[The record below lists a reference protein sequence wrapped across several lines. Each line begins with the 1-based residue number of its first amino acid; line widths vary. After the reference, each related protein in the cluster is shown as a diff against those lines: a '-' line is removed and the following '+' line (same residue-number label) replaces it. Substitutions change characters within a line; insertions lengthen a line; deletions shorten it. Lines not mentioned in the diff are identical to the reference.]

1 MGGHSPTRPRKRE
14 RERERASWWWSLEG
28 SIVRE
33 DIKSPYQLINYLH
46 ADFPGLPLFLDFPEI
61 STKIIIKIIV

>member
-1 MGGHSPTRPRKRE
+1 MRGPHGWSFSYTAEKT
-14 RERERASWWWSLEG
+14 RERERASWWGSLEG

-33 DIKSPYQLINYLH
+33 DVKSPYQLINYLH

-61 STKIIIKIIV
+61 STFDSC